1 MKKLTLA
8 LACFSLCA
16 IMLGCYGKKNR
27 KQSSRKKTE
36 RSPQLYASDRVAD
49 HQIDK
54 LFINRWSPRAMS
66 GEPISQE
73 QLFSLFEAARWAPSS
88 SNSQPWRFIYA
99 QRDTPNWNAFLD
111 LLVPFNKE
119 WAQHAAVLIIIAS
132 KKAPHDK
139 FSRTHAFDTGAAS
152 QNLALQASIDGL
164 VAHGMGGFDYQKAAE
179 VARLSNDYEVL
190 AMCAIGKPGN
200 KEQLSEALLKREV
213 PSSRDKIET
222 FIFEGQMPELNK
234 PI

>member
-1 MKKLTLA
+1 M
-8 LACFSLCA
+8 
-16 IMLGCYGKKNR
+16 
-27 KQSSRKKTE
+27 QSHKKTMHN
-36 RSPQLYASDRVAD
+36 PQVYASNRIADYPIDR
-49 HQIDK
+49 
-54 LFINRWSPRAMS
+54 LFIDRWSPRAMS

-99 QRDTPNWNAFLD
+99 QRNTPSWNTFLD
-111 LLVPFNKE
+111 LLVPFNRE

-132 KKAPHDK
+132 KKTFRDK
-139 FSRTHAFDTGAAS
+139 LSPTHAFETGSAW

-164 VAHGMGGFDYQKAAE
+164 VAHGIGGFDYQKAAE

-222 FIFEGQMPELNK
+222 FVFEGQMPELK
-234 PI
+234 